1 MKPKQIG
8 FLLHPQIVTR
18 TEVQMSIRA
27 KLMLQAAEL
36 RSLNDF
42 MKRRMQ
48 KPGCKVTTEESQTME
63 HVSREWTLKL
73 SRTLVWIGNVSLAYQ
88 QQRFQQQAHSEE
100 QEWVRRSQY
109 TVGVAQKYPRPAD
122 SAKNL
127 YDYYAY
133 EADQNGKL
141 AAQYEKLAQQAP
153 QSASNH

>member
-1 MKPKQIG
+1 
-8 FLLHPQIVTR
+8 
-18 TEVQMSIRA
+18 
-27 KLMLQAAEL
+27 
-36 RSLNDF
+36 
-42 MKRRMQ
+42 MKRALLFAW
-48 KPGCKVTTEESQTME
+48 VTAFCLSTFGVAQEHASSCPTASEVHYSRAQLRQLTKEAHTQSQYQALAE
-63 HVSREWTLKL
+63 HFR
-73 SRTLVWIGNVSLAYQ
+73 NQ

-100 QEWVRRSQY
+100 QEWVRRSQF

-153 QSASNH
+153 QLASNH

>member
-1 MKPKQIG
+1 
-8 FLLHPQIVTR
+8 
-18 TEVQMSIRA
+18 
-27 KLMLQAAEL
+27 
-36 RSLNDF
+36 
-42 MKRRMQ
+42 MKRALLFAW
-48 KPGCKVTTEESQTME
+48 VTAFCLSAFGAAQE
-63 HVSREWTLKL
+63 HASS
-73 SRTLVWIGNVSLAYQ
+73 SRTVSEVHYSRAQLRQLTKEAHTQQQYQTLAEHFHNQ

-141 AAQYEKLAQQAP
+141 AARYEDLAQQAP
-153 QSASNH
+153 RSASDH